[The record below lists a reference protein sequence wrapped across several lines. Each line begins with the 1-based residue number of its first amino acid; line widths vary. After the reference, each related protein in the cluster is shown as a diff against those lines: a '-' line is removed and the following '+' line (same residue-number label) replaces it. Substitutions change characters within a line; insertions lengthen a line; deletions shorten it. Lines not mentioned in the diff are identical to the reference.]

1 MSLHSLPL
9 TQYMPMFLRAAWT
22 TLWLTFAVYASVFV
36 VGTAVAI
43 ARFNRAKKLFFI
55 PTSVYV
61 EVIRNV
67 PALVVL
73 YLVYFGM
80 PQFGLLLDN
89 YDAGILVL
97 TIVIAAYLGESLRGF
112 LEEIPVGQ
120 WEASHSLGLGPTAV
134 MFRVILPQVI
144 RNAWPTLVNYLMI
157 VLFAT
162 SLLSVIDVRELTNI
176 AGFVN
181 DETFRPVPSFLYALV
196 LYVVISSILQL
207 LAAGLYVIVDPQR
220 IAARRRRKWDSA
232 LS

>member
-1 MSLHSLPL
+1 
-9 TQYMPMFLRAAWT
+9 
-22 TLWLTFAVYASVFV
+22 
-36 VGTAVAI
+36 
-43 ARFNRAKKLFFI
+43 
-55 PTSVYV
+55 
-61 EVIRNV
+61 
-67 PALVVL
+67 
-73 YLVYFGM
+73 
-80 PQFGLLLDN
+80 
-89 YDAGILVL
+89 
-97 TIVIAAYLGESLRGF
+97 
-112 LEEIPVGQ
+112 
-120 WEASHSLGLGPTAV
+120 
-134 MFRVILPQVI
+134 
-144 RNAWPTLVNYLMI
+144 MI